1 MTLEQR
7 YDAILDYFRKNVPVA
22 ESELHFDSDYEL
34 LVSVILSAQCTD
46 KRVNLVT
53 PALFAAYPT
62 VEALSK
68 ATAEVLSGAK
78 KSYKLLLDLEPE
90 KLDEIVSKL
99 NPDVA
104 QKLLSSEHGTEK
116 EDERK
121 AQK

>member
-1 MTLEQR
+1 MKKNASEPIKNIYFFFNLALKNINKNP
-7 YDAILDYFRKNVPVA
+7 YLLSPDGSKAIKAIANYK
-22 ESELHFDSDYEL
+22 
-34 LVSVILSAQCTD
+34 
-46 KRVNLVT
+46 K
-53 PALFAAYPT
+53 
-62 VEALSK
+62 LSK

-116 EDERK
+116 RR
-121 AQK
+121 